1 MFRHACR
8 VGILALVLSF
18 LPTNAGAVDISAAVS
33 QMDCIGAGQALY
45 LSNHMPYVQTRLE
58 GRRGWFVVDT
68 GTNRSGFSKAW
79 FGDTNP
85 VGSRVQRDTLQFFE
99 VQQGVVFRVDA
110 YDHDTGDIT
119 QAGMV
124 GTDVLARNPTTF
136 DYTGGKIYQSR
147 GAFCDDA
154 SLRRVGL
161 YPVAIR
167 SNSDMTYDP
176 EPNGRR
182 NVPMVEIEVNG
193 IRFATQIDT
202 GLSDGWKRETR
213 LSLNVNEAFVKRLR
227 DEGFGIEFY
236 GEPVMLTTCKVGNLD
251 KLQTFRIT
259 GGTFVSMI
267 DTGGKRHPVK
277 SVSFTLK
284 SGGKDCGGLNTWS
297 EPTAQIGAS
306 WFESWGVFALDPGTK
321 RFWVTD
327 M

>member
-1 MFRHACR
+1 M
-8 VGILALVLSF
+8 
-18 LPTNAGAVDISAAVS
+18 
-33 QMDCIGAGQALY
+33 
-45 LSNHMPYVQTRLE
+45 
-58 GRRGWFVVDT
+58 
-68 GTNRSGFSKAW
+68 
-79 FGDTNP
+79 
-85 VGSRVQRDTLQFFE
+85 
-99 VQQGVVFRVDA
+99 
-110 YDHDTGDIT
+110 
-119 QAGMV
+119 
-124 GTDVLARNPTTF
+124 
-136 DYTGGKIYQSR
+136 
-147 GAFCDDA
+147 
-154 SLRRVGL
+154 
-161 YPVAIR
+161 
-167 SNSDMTYDP
+167 
-176 EPNGRR
+176 
-182 NVPMVEIEVNG
+182 NG

-284 SGGKDCGGLNTWS
+284 SGGKDCGGLNTWT

-306 WFESWGVFALDPGTK
+306 WFEEWGVFSLDPGTK